1 MENSNAN
8 SGNDFFSYA
17 QFCLKLAAQTPDR
30 ASRLML
36 REMAAQWLKLVDDRQ
51 LDARRDGLDGNHRG
65 RYPDAAP

>member
-1 MENSNAN
+1 M
-8 SGNDFFSYA
+8 
-17 QFCLKLAAQTPDR
+17 KLAAQTPDR

-51 LDARRDGLDGNHRG
+51 LDTRRDGLDGNHSG